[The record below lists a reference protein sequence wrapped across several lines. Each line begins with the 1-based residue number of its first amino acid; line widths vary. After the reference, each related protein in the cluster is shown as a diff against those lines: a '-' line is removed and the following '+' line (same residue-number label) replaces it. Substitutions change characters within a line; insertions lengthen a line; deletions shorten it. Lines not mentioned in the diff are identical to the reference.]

1 MAIIQRLHRGIHPLD
16 LPQNDKVA
24 VGITLPFDGPAVF
37 NSNFLTKDSI
47 KSINTNVWVFF
58 QATTAIVC
66 PPKKKPNKQ

>member
-47 KSINTNVWVFF
+47 KSINTNV
-58 QATTAIVC
+58 
-66 PPKKKPNKQ
+66 